1 MQQQNNSLIVEDE
14 IDLKE
19 LFLIIWKNRIFI
31 LFFTFFITFFSII
44 YINFKPHIP
53 LYQGKLLLQIG
64 KIIRLNEILIDNP
77 EDLKIILQTE
87 LNLTDLKVEIPKNSK
102 NLIELIV
109 INKNKQEIEAIL
121 KNTYQFILNRHE
133 EKIKNFDMYIKTVQ
147 IGKIDI
153 SNEMVN
159 KPKKVLITVVAFIT
173 GLIFSIFIVFIREF
187 LQNGL
192 IKES

>member
-1 MQQQNNSLIVEDE
+1 MS
-14 IDLKE
+14 
-19 LFLIIWKNRIFI
+19 
-31 LFFTFFITFFSII
+31 FF
-44 YINFKPHIP
+44 YY
-53 LYQGKLLLQIG
+53 L
-64 KIIRLNEILIDNP
+64 D
-77 EDLKIILQTE
+77 
-87 LNLTDLKVEIPKNSK
+87 
-102 NLIELIV
+102 
-109 INKNKQEIEAIL
+109 KNKQEIEAIL

-192 IKES
+192 IKER